1 MTEAERITRALGGDW
16 RHGAGLAPCPV
27 CQPEGRR
34 DQRALSLTDRD
45 GRILAYCFKGGCRVL
60 PLLRDRG
67 LAEPRPGQDDPAG
80 REVVR
85 RREAA
90 DLARRLATAHRLFA
104 EGGSCAGTP
113 AETYLRARGLTRLR
127 LDRMPD
133 LRFHPSS
140 PHGPTGRHLPA
151 LLAQVRRAPD
161 DAALGLWRIFLRP
174 DGSAKA
180 DVPSPKLGLG
190 PVSGGAVR
198 FGRPGEVLILA
209 EGIETAGSVAQ
220 AARLPVWACLST
232 SGLRA
237 VTLPPL
243 PAAATIVVAA
253 DADEAG
259 IAAAEALAA
268 RAEAEGRVAE
278 VIRPR
283 HDGADYND
291 ELQGLAHA

>member
-1 MTEAERITRALGGDW
+1 MYPARLSPPPPPS
-16 RHGAGLAPCPV
+16 APP
-27 CQPEGRR
+27 GR
-34 DQRALSLTDRD
+34 Q
-45 GRILAYCFKGGCRVL
+45 
-60 PLLRDRG
+60 
-67 LAEPRPGQDDPAG
+67 
-80 REVVR
+80 
-85 RREAA
+85 
-90 DLARRLATAHRLFA
+90 
-104 EGGSCAGTP
+104 
-113 AETYLRARGLTRLR
+113 
-127 LDRMPD
+127 
-133 LRFHPSS
+133 
-140 PHGPTGRHLPA
+140 LPA

-161 DAALGLWRIFLRP
+161 DAALGVWRIFLRP

-220 AARLPVWACLST
+220 AARLPTWACLST

-243 PAAATIVVAA
+243 PAGATIIVAA

-268 RAEAEGRVAE
+268 RAEAEGRIAE

-283 HDGADYND
+283 HHGADFND
-291 ELQGLAHA
+291 QLQGLACA